1 MTNKL
6 FCFGFGYTA
15 GVLAARLAGPSFTIV
30 GTRRKPEVSLTKPAA
45 IPLGVFDGT
54 QRSAEV
60 TSLLPDTTHVLI
72 STPPGSDGDP
82 VLRWHSADL
91 ARLST
96 LKWIGYLSTIGV
108 YGDSDGGW
116 VDETSPMRP
125 TSERGR
131 RRAAA
136 ETDWR
141 AFAVAHGK
149 RIEIFRLPGI
159 YGPGRNTLETIRA
172 GTARRIVKPGQVFNR
187 VHVADIAT
195 TLARAMTLASNGLS
209 PGYDAYN
216 VVDDE
221 PAPPQD
227 VVTFAADLLGL
238 PPPPE
243 IPFDA
248 ADLSPM
254 ARSFYGEN
262 KRVSNAR
269 LKSALLIDLAYPT
282 YREGLRA
289 LSNEL

>member
-15 GVLAARLAGPSFTIV
+15 GVLAERLAGQSFTIV
-30 GTRRKPEVSLTKPAA
+30 GTRRNPATSLVKPAA
-45 IPLGVFDGT
+45 IPLCMFDGT
-54 QRSAEV
+54 QPSAEV
-60 TSLLPDTTHVLI
+60 ISLLPDTTHVLI
-72 STPPGSDGDP
+72 STPPGSDADP
-82 VLRWHSADL
+82 VLQWHAADL

-108 YGDSDGGW
+108 YGDTDGGW
-116 VDETSPMRP
+116 VDETSPLQP
-125 TSERGR
+125 SSERGR
-131 RRAAA
+131 RRAEAEAA
-136 ETDWR
+136 WR
-141 AFAVAHGK
+141 AFAGAHGK
-149 RIEIFRLPGI
+149 HVEVFRLPGI
-159 YGPGRNTLETIRA
+159 YGPGRNTLQTIRA

-195 TLARAMTLASNGLS
+195 TLARAMTLASTGLS
-209 PGYDAYN
+209 PPYDAYN